1 VSDWTEQSL
10 GLWQSFSDA
19 QQELWNGW
27 FEAAGRFGAGAAPGS
42 EAANGNGGA
51 APPWASLGD
60 EWPER
65 WQDMARK
72 TLRLWTS
79 GTNGVPA
86 EVIDRMFSGEEA
98 FLQFLDLSL
107 GALKAVAPKIDA
119 GEDWAEV
126 LRRYLAEIRDGML
139 QGSPWF
145 TADGV
150 GAVAAASPELWSLYA
165 TEIQRF
171 MGPWAEAI
179 QISLLDSTDVAAGD
193 RQAFSR
199 AQTAFMDAFDGTF
212 GRYASAPSVGYSRE
226 LNERVWRGFGAFMA
240 VRRASTEFQN
250 EMTNTGFH
258 TYEKMLRELVE
269 KGERG
274 ESVTTLRDLFDLW
287 IDMGEAAY
295 GELFATDGFAE
306 LQARLVNASMQYQMR
321 SRELQ
326 EELLKAMGQPTRT
339 EIDQVHRHVYDL
351 RVEVRYMKRDMAA
364 ARQQIE
370 TLAASTEMLAASLA
384 EAQQAASLAQAQ
396 AAAALA
402 EAKQAA
408 AQAEAQKAASLA
420 AASTAAALSPV
431 AASPAAAPPAA
442 PKPAALS
449 PAAPSPAAPKP
460 ADAVTAGEPTRTAIT
475 ATTARTETAKS
486 EAPPETAKSA
496 AVPTPASPTTAATT
510 TAAAKTTAKKTTR
523 KPVAKA
529 KPQAKPAAKKPE
541 PGAPGEGR

>member
-1 VSDWTEQSL
+1 
-10 GLWQSFSDA
+10 
-19 QQELWNGW
+19 
-27 FEAAGRFGAGAAPGS
+27 
-42 EAANGNGGA
+42 
-51 APPWASLGD
+51 
-60 EWPER
+60 
-65 WQDMARK
+65 MARK

-79 GTNGVPA
+79 GTSGVPG

-107 GALKAVAPKIDA
+107 GALKVVAPKVDA

-126 LRRYLAEIRDGML
+126 LHRYLAEIRDGML

-145 TADGV
+145 TAEGM
-150 GAVAAASPELWSLYA
+150 GAVASASPELWSLYA

-193 RQAFSR
+193 RQAFAR

-226 LNERVWRGFGAFMA
+226 MNERVWRGFEAWVA
-240 VRRASTEFQN
+240 VRRAATDFQN

-269 KGERG
+269 KGER
-274 ESVTTLRDLFDLW
+274 EEKVTTLRELFDLW

-306 LQARLVNASMQYQMR
+306 LQARLVNAAMQYQMR
-321 SRELQ
+321 SRELE

-339 EIDQVHRHVYDL
+339 EVDQVHRHLYDL
-351 RVEVRYMKRDMAA
+351 RVEVRYMKRDLAA

-370 TLAASTEMLAASLA
+370 TLTASRAEA
-384 EAQQAASLAQAQ
+384 EAQ
-396 AAAALA
+396 
-402 EAKQAA
+402 E
-408 AQAEAQKAASLA
+408 A
-420 AASTAAALSPV
+420 AASAETPTAPRAKAE
-431 AASPAAAPPAA
+431 AASSVA
-442 PKPAALS
+442 S
-449 PAAPSPAAPKP
+449 
-460 ADAVTAGEPTRTAIT
+460 RT
-475 ATTARTETAKS
+475 
-486 EAPPETAKSA
+486 P
-496 AVPTPASPTTAATT
+496 
-510 TAAAKTTAKKTTR
+510 AAKTTVTKTAR
-523 KPVAKA
+523 KPVTRA
-529 KPQAKPAAKKPE
+529 KPQTTPAAKKPK

>member
-10 GLWQSFSDA
+10 ELWQSFSDA

-42 EAANGNGGA
+42 EAANGNGAA
-51 APPWASLGD
+51 APWAIDLD
-60 EWPER
+60 KWPER

-79 GTNGVPA
+79 GTNGVPG
-86 EVIDRMFSGEEA
+86 EVVDRLFSGEEA

-107 GALKAVAPKIDA
+107 GALKVMAPKIDA

-126 LRRYLAEIRDGML
+126 LHRYLAEIRDGML

-145 TADGV
+145 TAEGA
-150 GAVAAASPELWSLYA
+150 GAVAAATPELWSLYA

-179 QISLLDSTDVAAGD
+179 QTSLLDSTDVAAGD

-226 LNERVWRGFGAFMA
+226 ANERVWRGFEAWVA
-240 VRRASTEFQN
+240 VRRASTDFQN

-274 ESVTTLRDLFDLW
+274 EKVTSLRGLFDLW

-326 EELLKAMGQPTRT
+326 EEMLQAMGQPTRT

-351 RVEVRYMKRDMAA
+351 RVEVRYMKRDRASA
-364 ARQQIE
+364 QEQIE
-370 TLAASTEMLAASLA
+370 TLAASLEELRASLA
-384 EAQQAASLAQAQ
+384 EAQKT
-396 AAAALA
+396 AAAAA
-402 EAKQAA
+402 ASKSTQTGAA
-408 AQAEAQKAASLA
+408 A
-420 AASTAAALSPV
+420 TAA
-431 AASPAAAPPAA
+431 
-442 PKPAALS
+442 
-449 PAAPSPAAPKP
+449 
-460 ADAVTAGEPTRTAIT
+460 
-475 ATTARTETAKS
+475 
-486 EAPPETAKSA
+486 
-496 AVPTPASPTTAATT
+496 
-510 TAAAKTTAKKTTR
+510 KTTR
-523 KPVAKA
+523 KPVTRAE
-529 KPQAKPAAKKPE
+529 PQAKPAAKKPE

>member
-1 VSDWTEQSL
+1 
-10 GLWQSFSDA
+10 
-19 QQELWNGW
+19 
-27 FEAAGRFGAGAAPGS
+27 
-42 EAANGNGGA
+42 
-51 APPWASLGD
+51 
-60 EWPER
+60 
-65 WQDMARK
+65 
-72 TLRLWTS
+72 
-79 GTNGVPA
+79 
-86 EVIDRMFSGEEA
+86 
-98 FLQFLDLSL
+98 
-107 GALKAVAPKIDA
+107 
-119 GEDWAEV
+119 
-126 LRRYLAEIRDGML
+126 ML

-326 EELLKAMGQPTRT
+326 EDLLKAMGQPTRT

-431 AASPAAAPPAA
+431 AASPPAAPPAA
-442 PKPAALS
+442 PSLAT
-449 PAAPSPAAPKP
+449 PKP
-460 ADAVTAGEPTRTAIT
+460 ALAVTASESTRTAIT

-496 AVPTPASPTTAATT
+496 AAPTPASPTTAATT
-510 TAAAKTTAKKTTR
+510 TAAAKTTATKTTR

>member
-1 VSDWTEQSL
+1 MSDWTEQSL
-10 GLWQSFSDA
+10 GLWQAFSDA
-19 QQELWNGW
+19 QQGLWNGW

-42 EAANGNGGA
+42 EGASGDGGA
-51 APPWASLGD
+51 AAPWAINLD

-79 GTNGVPA
+79 GTNGVPG
-86 EVIDRMFSGEEA
+86 EVIDRLFSGEEA

-107 GALKAVAPKIDA
+107 GALKVVAPKIDA

-126 LRRYLAEIRDGML
+126 LHRYLAEIRDGMI

-145 TADGV
+145 TAEGV

-171 MGPWAEAI
+171 MGPWTEAI
-179 QISLLDSTDVAAGD
+179 QLSMLDSTDVAAGD

-226 LNERVWRGFGAFMA
+226 MNERVWRGFEAWVA
-240 VRRASTEFQN
+240 VRRASTDFQN

-269 KGERG
+269 KGER
-274 ESVTTLRDLFDLW
+274 EEKVTTLRELFDLW

-306 LQARLVNASMQYQMR
+306 LQGRLVNASMQYQMR
-321 SRELQ
+321 SRELE
-326 EELLKAMGQPTRT
+326 EELLKAMGQPTRA

-351 RVEVRYMKRDMAA
+351 RVEVRYMKRDRAA
-364 ARQQIE
+364 AQEQIE
-370 TLAASTEMLAASLA
+370 TLAASMETLAASLA
-384 EAQQAASLAQAQ
+384 EAQK
-396 AAAALA
+396 AAALTQ
-402 EAKQAA
+402 AKQAA
-408 AQAEAQKAASLA
+408 ALAEAQKAASLA
-420 AASTAAALSPV
+420 AAEPKTAVAAATSEPTQTGATAA
-431 AASPAAAPPAA
+431 
-442 PKPAALS
+442 
-449 PAAPSPAAPKP
+449 
-460 ADAVTAGEPTRTAIT
+460 TTRT
-475 ATTARTETAKS
+475 E
-486 EAPPETAKSA
+486 PAKSA
-496 AVPTPASPTTAATT
+496 AVPTPTSPTTAA
-510 TAAAKTTAKKTTR
+510 KTTATKATATRTTR
-523 KPVAKA
+523 KPVTKA